1 MWARGSERQQAAAEC
16 AWTST
21 SRSFSGVGCSKQGRQ
36 GIGRHLRVVF
46 LFGVGGS
53 SSRRQPVLVRQPVL
67 LPLTLTLPSFQ
78 SLPVS

>member
-21 SRSFSGVGCSKQGRQ
+21 SRSFSGVGCSKLGRQ
-36 GIGRHLRVVF
+36 GVGRHLRVVAR
-46 LFGVGGS
+46 GS
-53 SSRRQPVLVRQPVL
+53 SSRRQHVLVRQPVL
-67 LPLTLTLPSFQ
+67 LPPTLTLPSLQ